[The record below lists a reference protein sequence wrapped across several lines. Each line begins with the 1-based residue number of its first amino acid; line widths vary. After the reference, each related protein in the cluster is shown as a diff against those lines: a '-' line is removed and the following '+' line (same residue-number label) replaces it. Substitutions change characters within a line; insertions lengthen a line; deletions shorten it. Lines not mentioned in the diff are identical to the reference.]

1 LDKIIVKA
9 KKMKNSK
16 NKHAC
21 HSSKSEDGKS
31 RSIGEEEKPDEEE
44 EEGCAG

>member
-1 LDKIIVKA
+1 
-9 KKMKNSK
+9 MKNSK

-21 HSSKSEDGKS
+21 LSSKSEDGKS
-31 RSIGEEEKPDEEE
+31 RSIGEEEEEKPDEE